1 MNHSKSKII
10 VVAITRILAI
20 LLLAVLGLSAPIV
33 GAENGI
39 GSIVWYIPISV
50 IVAFIVW
57 YVFEKRKDETKKVLL
72 KIIPSFSVF
81 FLVIAFVLLFIG
93 SCVGGCTKGGGNST
107 QQRIEMGIPL
117 Y

>member
-1 MNHSKSKII
+1 MSRLKSKII

-20 LLLAVLGLSAPIV
+20 LLLIVLGLSTPIV

-50 IVAFIVW
+50 VVAFIVW
-57 YVFEKRKDETKKVLL
+57 YVFEKRKDETMKDLL
-72 KIIPSFSVF
+72 KIIPSFSAF
-81 FLVIAFVLLFIG
+81 FLIIAFVLLFIG
-93 SCVGGCTKGGGNST
+93 SCVGGCTRGGGDTT